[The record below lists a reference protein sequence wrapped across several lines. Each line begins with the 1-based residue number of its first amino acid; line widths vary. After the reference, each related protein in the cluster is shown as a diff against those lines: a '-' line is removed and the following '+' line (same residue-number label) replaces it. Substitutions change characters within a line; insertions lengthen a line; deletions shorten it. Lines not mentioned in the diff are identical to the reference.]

1 MKTIGFNLL
10 VIMALIVASAG
21 CSDDGELKNIHV
33 TTVKKLYEP
42 NDGKLVV
49 LQSSASATLYF
60 EWEHAKAEDSG
71 MVLYEIVFDR
81 EGGDFSDPVY
91 RMASDNNGGYNHVTI
106 THKQLN
112 KIAAMMGIESSATGK
127 FIWTIFSS
135 KGVNEV
141 KAEESRTIEV
151 TRLAGFADIP
161 IDLYVT
167 GEGSEGGENLP
178 AAVKMKAIAAG
189 EFEVYTQL
197 SAGKSFY
204 FADAVAGTPRRIY
217 TDGELLKEGG
227 TTTVATTGVYKVELD
242 FNVGSAVY
250 TQVTGL
256 GLFFSPTNEI
266 LFNLDYIGYGVWKAS
281 DKPLNFHQE
290 SWGGDERYK
299 FRMFQVKA
307 DEEVEIEWGTLN
319 GTDSRP
325 NSSSPASYYYVK
337 EVPVSQWDNKWKF
350 AGEMDGAI
358 IDVTFYLQADT
369 PYTHEVVKIGNQ

>member
-1 MKTIGFNLL
+1 
-10 VIMALIVASAG
+10 MALIVASAG